1 MLGTTRQWADG
12 KLDSKELA
20 ADPEAVALVG
30 AFKDQLA
37 GQLGIEHD
45 AINVMNVHGEGLSR
59 RLVCCITCVL
69 MDTNLRCSRH

>member
-1 MLGTTRQWADG
+1 MLGTTHQWADG
-12 KLDSKELA
+12 KLDAKELA

-37 GQLGIEHD
+37 GQLGIDHD

-59 RLVCCITCVL
+59 RLVRCKASCVL
-69 MDTNLRCSRH
+69 MDTLRCSRN